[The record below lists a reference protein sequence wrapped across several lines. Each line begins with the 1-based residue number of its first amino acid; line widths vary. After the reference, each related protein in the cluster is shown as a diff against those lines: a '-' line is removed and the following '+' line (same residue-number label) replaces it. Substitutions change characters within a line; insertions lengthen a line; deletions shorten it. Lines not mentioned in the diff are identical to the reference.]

1 MTTPQDLVDIAL
13 ESTSADEAVVIV
25 RTTSSAN
32 VRWANNTMTTNGAM
46 TSSELTVVAIV
57 DGTEGRAC
65 GVVTRSVDSP
75 SQVRETVQA
84 ADAAAR
90 AARPSPDAA
99 DLATGTAAHDFDELA
114 GVTSIDA
121 FTELAVSLG
130 DAFGRCRDEGR
141 LLYGYAEQD
150 VTTTYLASST
160 GLRLRHE
167 QPTAHV
173 TMTAKPD
180 DLSTSAWVGQAA
192 DAVADVSV
200 EALTDELVRRLGWS
214 RRRIDLPAGRY
225 ETILPPTAVAD
236 LAVYAYFV
244 AGGRDAAEGQ
254 TVFSHP
260 GGGTKVGEKIAS
272 PGVRLWSD
280 PHQAGLACEPFVVAT
295 SSSSVTSVYDNG
307 IAVESTD
314 WITAG
319 ILRALGTSRYTAALT
334 GLAHT
339 PVIDNLSLSVEG
351 GQGSVDDLVAHTDS
365 GLLVTC
371 LWYIREVD
379 PQTLLLTG
387 LTRDGVYLVEDSE
400 VVGVVN
406 NFRFNESPIDLLGRF
421 TEAGESVRSI
431 SREWGD
437 YFPRTLTP
445 SLRIPDF
452 NMSSVSQA
460 S

>member
-25 RTTSSAN
+25 RTSSSAN
-32 VRWANNTMTTNGAM
+32 VRWANNTLTTNGVM
-46 TSSELTVVAIV
+46 TSSELTMVSIV
-57 DGTEGRAC
+57 DGTDGRAC

-90 AARPSPDAA
+90 AAQASPDAA
-99 DLATGTAAHDFDELA
+99 DLATGTAARDFDELA
-114 GVTSIDA
+114 GVTSIDG
-121 FTELAVSLG
+121 FTELATSLG

-192 DAVADVSV
+192 DAVTDVSV

-260 GGGTKVGEKIAS
+260 GGGTKVGEQIAS

-280 PHQAGLACEPFVVAT
+280 PHQPGLAAEPFVVAA
-295 SSSSVTSVYDNG
+295 SSSSVTSVFDNG
-307 IAVESTD
+307 IAVSSTD

-319 ILRALGTSRYTAALT
+319 VLRALGTSRYTAALT

-339 PVIDNLSLSVEG
+339 PVIDNLSLSVDG
-351 GQGSVDDLVAHTDS
+351 GRGSVDDLVAHTES

-387 LTRDGVYLVEDSE
+387 LTRDGVYLVEDAE

-421 TEAGESVRSI
+421 TEAGEAVRSI

-445 SLRIPDF
+445 PLRIPDF